1 MRRRIHNFIPELRF
15 IALAVICVASLS
27 VVIFVLPGIHE
38 QVYGKSNSSALMQSQ
53 NVILHSSLD
62 SHIEHI
68 VGKIHEINQYSNR
81 TAHLIVINH
90 VNNTGC
96 YAECLS
102 AYNYTISVLGNNPNP
117 RTVKGSEAGT
127 DVTLG
132 EGNYNVTAP
141 EVSTFYWRNLSPDCS
156 GHVNASETKRCIIT
170 NSYANDIQTWTDEAN
185 NIKIQF
191 SYLPLYPFVGNNT
204 ALNFK
209 VTDLKT
215 GLPLEL
221 GHVHIVIIKNATA
234 NFTSSESV
242 SNKGDFITYNNV
254 TSSHG
259 IFFIRYQFEQEGMH
273 QIIVRINTK
282 NGGVALASF
291 GVPVLF
297 PE

>member
-1 MRRRIHNFIPELRF
+1 M
-15 IALAVICVASLS
+15 
-27 VVIFVLPGIHE
+27 LPGIHA
-38 QVYGKSNSSALMQSQ
+38 QVYGRSNSSTLIQPQM
-53 NVILHSSLD
+53 ILHPSLG
-62 SHIEHI
+62 SHIDHI
-68 VGKIHEINQYSNR
+68 VGKIHAINQYSNR

-96 YAECLS
+96 YVECLS
-102 AYNYTISVLGNNPNP
+102 AYNYTISVLGINPNP
-117 RTVKGSEAGT
+117 RTFKGSEAGT
-127 DVTLG
+127 NVTLG

-141 EVSTFYWRNLSPDCS
+141 EVSTFYWKDISPDCS
-156 GHVNASETKRCIIT
+156 GVINAGETKRCIIT
-170 NSYANDIQTWTDEAN
+170 NSYANDIKTWTDEST

-215 GLPLEL
+215 GVPLEL
-221 GHVHIVIIKNATA
+221 AHVHVVIIKNVTAT
-234 NFTSSESV
+234 FTSSGTV
-242 SNKGDFITYNNV
+242 SNKDDFVTYDNI

-259 IFFIRYQFEQEGMH
+259 IFFIRYHFEQEGMH

-282 NGGVALASF
+282 NGGIALASF

>member
-1 MRRRIHNFIPELRF
+1 MRRRIHNFIPKLRF
-15 IALAVICVASLS
+15 IALSVICAASLL
-27 VVIFVLPGIHE
+27 VVIFMLPGIHA
-38 QVYGKSNSSALMQSQ
+38 QVYGKSNSSALIQSH
-53 NVILHSSLD
+53 NAILHPFLG
-62 SHIEHI
+62 SHIEN
-68 VGKIHEINQYSNR
+68 IHQINKYFNR
-81 TAHLIVINH
+81 TAHLIVTNH

-96 YAECLS
+96 YEECLS
-102 AYNYTISVLGNNPNP
+102 AYNYTISVLGINPNP
-117 RTVKGSEAGT
+117 RTFKSSEAGT
-127 DVTLG
+127 NVTLG
-132 EGNYNVTAP
+132 EGNYNITAP
-141 EVSTFYWRNLSPDCS
+141 EVSTFYWEDISPDCS
-156 GHVNASETKRCIIT
+156 GIINAGETKRCIIT
-170 NSYANDIQTWTDEAN
+170 NSYANDIKTWTDEAT

-215 GLPLEL
+215 GVPLEL
-221 GHVHIVIIKNATA
+221 AHVHVVIIKNVTA
-234 NFTSSESV
+234 NFTSSGTV
-242 SNKGDFITYNNV
+242 SNKGDFVTYDNI

-259 IFFIRYQFEQEGMH
+259 IFFIRYQFEKEGMH

>member
-1 MRRRIHNFIPELRF
+1 MNRTHNLIPGLRF
-15 IALAVICVASLS
+15 LALVVICAASLL
-27 VVIFVLPGIHE
+27 VVFMLPRMHAQIY
-38 QVYGKSNSSALMQSQ
+38 VSNSSALMQFQ
-53 NVILHSSLD
+53 NVILHPSLD
-62 SHIEHI
+62 SHIAHI
-68 VGKIHEINQYSNR
+68 VGKIHQINQYSNR
-81 TAHLIVINH
+81 TGHLIVIDH

-117 RTVKGSEAGT
+117 KTFKGSEEGT
-127 DVTLG
+127 NVTLG
-132 EGNYNVTAP
+132 QGNYNVTAP
-141 EVSTFYWRNLSPDCS
+141 EVSTFYEDLSPDCS
-156 GHVNASETKRCIIT
+156 GVINATETKRCVIT
-170 NSYANDIQTWTDEAN
+170 NSYANNIQTWTDEAT

-215 GLPLEL
+215 GIPLEL
-221 GHVHIVIIKNATA
+221 AHVHVVIIKNVTA
-234 NFTSSESV
+234 NFTSSGTV
-242 SNKGDFITYNNV
+242 SNKDDFVTYDNI

-291 GVPVLF
+291 GVPVLI